1 MYANAA
7 NLYNTMLAIYF
18 NYYYNITD
26 EGKEE
31 MDKNDPTNLF
41 PKGYKYNEWY
51 K

>member
-1 MYANAA
+1 
-7 NLYNTMLAIYF
+7 MLTIYF

-26 EGKEE
+26 EEKEE
-31 MDKNDPTNLF
+31 MDKNDSTNLF